1 MHHVI
6 YVFFGSSL
14 GKELLWASYPWAT
27 RKGPSIH
34 WSLNLLIAFY
44 YLCESHLEYSKL
56 QALSTDFFPKCAAYK
71 FVPRISFLMRMILF
85 SIFSPL
91 LPYKKNN
98 NQAKKVYKNYSA
110 ITDLFFN
117 VQNLIRELII
127 KLVLSLKGTVVQ
139 IEKSLIND
147 HLLVL
152 KEFWK
157 FCMPTVNNFAVIEP
171 WNLLF
176 FTK

>member
-44 YLCESHLEYSKL
+44 YLCESVLEYSKL

-71 FVPRISFLMRMILF
+71 FVPRVSFLMRMILF

-127 KLVLSLKGTVVQ
+127 KLVLSLKGTV
-139 IEKSLIND
+139 IKRYCRANWKITDKWSLTCFKRI
-147 HLLVL
+147 L
-152 KEFWK
+152 KILHAN
-157 FCMPTVNNFAVIEP
+157 C
-171 WNLLF
+171 
-176 FTK
+176 